1 MLLDCSRIF
10 TSEYTSTDMPRSSK
24 STRERILAAAY
35 GLLYQEGFSRVSL
48 DAIAAASG
56 LTKKTLYYHFD
67 SKDALVA
74 AVLESQRILALARI
88 QGWAKNVSND
98 PFELVE
104 NLFGRLADWASEPKW
119 RGSGFTRIVMELADL
134 PGHPARAV
142 AKQHKLSVE
151 MWLADRL
158 AEMRVA
164 APRDNARQIM
174 LLIEGCLSLILIH
187 RDTSYARSAAD
198 AAKQLI
204 ASSLKTPRTRKR

>member
-1 MLLDCSRIF
+1 
-10 TSEYTSTDMPRSSK
+10 
-24 STRERILAAAY
+24 
-35 GLLYQEGFSRVSL
+35 
-48 DAIAAASG
+48 
-56 LTKKTLYYHFD
+56 
-67 SKDALVA
+67 
-74 AVLESQRILALARI
+74 
-88 QGWAKNVSND
+88 
-98 PFELVE
+98 
-104 NLFGRLADWASEPKW
+104 
-119 RGSGFTRIVMELADL
+119 MELADL